1 MCMLPNVMDHLQI
14 RFYSQNDVRT
24 DDKHFQSGIIL
35 AIDISVGFTLYIVCF
50 MFKNNIES

>member
-35 AIDISVGFTLYIVCF
+35 ATDISVGFTLYIVCF